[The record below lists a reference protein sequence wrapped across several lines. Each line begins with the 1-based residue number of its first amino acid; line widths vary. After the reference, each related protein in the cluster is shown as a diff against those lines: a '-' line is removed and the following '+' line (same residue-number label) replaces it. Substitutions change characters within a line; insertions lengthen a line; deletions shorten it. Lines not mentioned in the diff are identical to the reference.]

1 MRRRIMSDFVL
12 PRERLRRYLPSVSGA
27 VSTHVLDARSLF
39 QGVRVWLRP
48 CNPVFRSANLI
59 RRTVSHFLC
68 RPHARFV
75 HVLRPN
81 QSMKPTAPFRNK
93 PSVFATTPCRGL

>member
-1 MRRRIMSDFVL
+1 MSDFVL
-12 PRERLRRYLPSVSGA
+12 PRERWRRYLP
-27 VSTHVLDARSLF
+27 LCERCSLHSCTGF
-39 QGVRVWLRP
+39 EVFVPGRQSMAP
-48 CNPVFRSANLI
+48 AMNPVFRSANLI

-81 QSMKPTAPFRNK
+81 QSMKPTAPLRDKF
-93 PSVFATTPCRGL
+93 SVFATTPCRGLSLSR